1 MDKQQ
6 LFENIKRKKS
16 FLCVGLDT
24 DIKKI
29 PEHLL
34 KEEDPIFA
42 FNKAIIDATAD
53 LCIAYKPNLAFYES
67 MGVKGWIAFEKTV
80 KYIKDNY
87 PDQFIIADAKR
98 GDIGNTSAMYARTFF
113 EELDI
118 DSVTVAPYMGE
129 DSVTPFLSYEGKWVI
144 LLALTSNKGSH
155 ERIIEEFNNKE
166 YNVLLGTQMI
176 AKGLDFKDV
185 TLVIVLNGDSTLNVP
200 DYRSAEK
207 TFELLTQVSG
217 RAGRSIKE
225 GIAIIQ
231 TYNPLHYSIVLSKNH
246 DYVSFYNK
254 EIKIRKQLNY
264 PPFCFIVS
272 IRLLTSDYELG
283 LKEIG
288 KVGDYLKNNL
298 DDTYTVLGPSISLK
312 INNIYKFQCIIKYKK
327 NKYKYDDRTIR
338 LVEENWGFALKQ
350 WDYNL

>member
-1 MDKQQ
+1 MKNEIKRGNSILSKEAIDLINDRISKNEQVMILINRRGYSNYIICNECGNVIKCPNCDISLTYHKKSDTLRCHYCGYGTNKPKTCPKCKSKYLVLKGIGTEKIEELLYDK
-6 LFENIKRKKS
+6 FKNIKVVRMDR
-16 FLCVGLDT
+16 DT
-24 DIKKI
+24 
-29 PEHLL
+29 
-34 KEEDPIFA
+34 
-42 FNKAIIDATAD
+42 
-53 LCIAYKPNLAFYES
+53 
-67 MGVKGWIAFEKTV
+67 
-80 KYIKDNY
+80 
-87 PDQFIIADAKR
+87 
-98 GDIGNTSAMYARTFF
+98 
-113 EELDI
+113 
-118 DSVTVAPYMGE
+118 
-129 DSVTPFLSYEGKWVI
+129 
-144 LLALTSNKGSH
+144 TSNKGSH

-312 INNIYKFQCIIKYKK
+312 INNIYKFQCIIKYK
-327 NKYKYDDRTIR
+327 NKDMLYEVLKEVKKHYRTGKIK
-338 LVEENWGFALKQ
+338 LEIDFNPIKI
-350 WDYNL
+350 